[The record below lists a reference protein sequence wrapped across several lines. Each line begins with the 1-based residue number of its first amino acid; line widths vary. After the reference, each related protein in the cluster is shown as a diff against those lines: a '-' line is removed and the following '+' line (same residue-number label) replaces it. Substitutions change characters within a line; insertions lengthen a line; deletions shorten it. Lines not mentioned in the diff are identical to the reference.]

1 MLIFHFVA
9 RIKDKNPKTG
19 KMIMEHLNK
28 FNNYDRIKSLISTIL
43 LSNKDVMHQIK
54 MPNPLK
60 EYLLTVYLQISLFIF
75 YDSFLYLKQNY

>member
-1 MLIFHFVA
+1 
-9 RIKDKNPKTG
+9 
-19 KMIMEHLNK
+19 MEHLNK
-28 FNNYDRIKSLISTIL
+28 FNNYDRIKALISTIL